1 MAVTF
6 NAADRVG
13 VVGGYIGG
21 IASLLSM
28 FGGGSYY
35 NGCMG
40 APVMANGCNGYPYGH
55 SVVTEPELHERLAQ
69 EEKISRL
76 TSERDM
82 LLSDQRNEVKM
93 LELYKYV
100 DAKDKAQS
108 EALASFK
115 AEQAV
120 INAQVGANL
129 ALNQDNIRDLRF
141 TIGSLTKTVIP
152 ITNICPRPAVAEIQ
166 PTEPTPAASGATA

>member
-21 IASLLSM
+21 IASLLGM
-28 FGGGSYY
+28 LGGGYY
-35 NGCMG
+35 NGGMMQ
-40 APVMANGCNGYPYGH
+40 PVMANGYNGNPYGH
-55 SVVTEPELHERLAQ
+55 SVVTEPELHERLEQ
-69 EEKISRL
+69 EEKINRL

-93 LELYKYV
+93 LELYKYL

-108 EALASFK
+108 EALAKFK
-115 AEQAV
+115 GEQAV

-129 ALNQDNIRDLRF
+129 ALNQENIRDLRF

-166 PTEPTPAASGATA
+166 PTEPTPADGGATA

>member
-6 NAADRVG
+6 TTADRVG

-28 FGGGSYY
+28 LGGGYY
-35 NGCMG
+35 NGGMMQ
-40 APVMANGCNGYPYGH
+40 PVMANGYNCNPYGH
-55 SVVTEPELHERLAQ
+55 SVVTEPELHERLEQ
-69 EEKISRL
+69 EEKINRL

-93 LELYKYV
+93 LELYKYL

-120 INAQVGANL
+120 INAQVGANI

-166 PTEPTPAASGATA
+166 PTEPTPADGGAAA

>member
-21 IASLLSM
+21 IASLLGM
-28 FGGGSYY
+28 LGGGLY
-35 NGCMG
+35 NAGMG
-40 APVMANGCNGYPYGH
+40 QTVVSGAAGS
-55 SVVTEPELHERLAQ
+55 SVVTSSELNDRLAQ

-93 LELYKYV
+93 LELYKYL

-141 TIGSLTKTVIP
+141 TIGHLTKTVIP
-152 ITNICPRPAVAEIQ
+152 INNICPTPAVAETQ
-166 PTEPTPAASGATA
+166 PTTPTGGETA

>member
-6 NAADRVG
+6 TTADRVG

-21 IASLLSM
+21 IASLLGM
-28 FGGGSYY
+28 LGAGMY
-35 NGCMG
+35 NGGM
-40 APVMANGCNGYPYGH
+40 AQPVMTSGYNGS
-55 SVVTEPELHERLAQ
+55 SVITEAELRDRLAQ
-69 EEKISRL
+69 EKEISRL

-93 LELYKYV
+93 LEVYKYL

-108 EALASFK
+108 EALAQFK

-141 TIGSLTKTVIP
+141 TIGHLTKTVIP
-152 ITNICPRPAVAEIQ
+152 INNICPTPAVAETQ
-166 PTEPTPAASGATA
+166 PTTPTGGETA

>member
-6 NAADRVG
+6 TTADRVG

-21 IASLLSM
+21 IASLLGM
-28 FGGGSYY
+28 LGGG
-35 NGCMG
+35 MVQP
-40 APVMANGCNGYPYGH
+40 AMANGYNGYPYGN
-55 SVVTEPELHERLAQ
+55 SVITEAELRDRLAQ

-93 LELYKYV
+93 LELYKYL

-108 EALASFK
+108 EALAKFK
-115 AEQAV
+115 GEQAV

-129 ALNQDNIRDLRF
+129 ALNQENIRDLRF
-141 TIGSLTKTVIP
+141 TIGHLTKTVIP
-152 ITNICPRPAVAEIQ
+152 INNICPTPAVAETQ
-166 PTEPTPAASGATA
+166 PTTPTGGETA

>member
-6 NAADRVG
+6 TTADRVG

-21 IASLLSM
+21 IASLLGM
-28 FGGGSYY
+28 LGNGMY
-35 NGCMG
+35 NGGMVQP
-40 APVMANGCNGYPYGH
+40 AMANCYNGYPYGH

-93 LELYKYV
+93 LEVYKYL

-120 INAQVGANL
+120 INAQVGANI

-166 PTEPTPAASGATA
+166 PTEPTPAAGGATA

>member
-6 NAADRVG
+6 TTADRVG

-28 FGGGSYY
+28 FGGGYY
-35 NGCMG
+35 NGGMMQ
-40 APVMANGCNGYPYGH
+40 PVMANGYNGYPYGH
-55 SVVTEPELHERLAQ
+55 SVVTESELHERLEQ
-69 EEKISRL
+69 EEKINRL

-93 LELYKYV
+93 LELYKYL

-108 EALASFK
+108 EALAQFK

-166 PTEPTPAASGATA
+166 PTEPTPAAGGATA

>member
-6 NAADRVG
+6 TTADRVG

-21 IASLLSM
+21 IASLLGM
-28 FGGGSYY
+28 LGGGMY
-35 NGCMG
+35 NGGMVQ
-40 APVMANGCNGYPYGH
+40 PVMTAGNSGNT
-55 SVVTEPELHERLAQ
+55 VVTEAELRDRLAQ

-93 LELYKYV
+93 LEVYKYL

-108 EALASFK
+108 EALAQFK

-141 TIGSLTKTVIP
+141 TIGHLTKTVIP
-152 ITNICPRPAVAEIQ
+152 INNICPTPAVAETQ
-166 PTEPTPAASGATA
+166 PTTPTGGETA

>member
-21 IASLLSM
+21 ISSLLGM
-28 FGGGSYY
+28 LGNGLY
-35 NGCMG
+35 NGGMG
-40 APVMANGCNGYPYGH
+40 APVMTNGYNGYPYGH

-93 LELYKYV
+93 LEVYKYL

-108 EALASFK
+108 EALAKFK

-129 ALNQDNIRDLRF
+129 ALNQENIRDLKF
-141 TIGSLTKTVIP
+141 TIGHLTKTVIP
-152 ITNICPRPAVAEIQ
+152 INNICPRPAVAEIQ
-166 PTEPTPAASGATA
+166 PTEPTAPEGGAAA

>member
-6 NAADRVG
+6 TTADRVG

-21 IASLLSM
+21 IASLLGM
-28 FGGGSYY
+28 LGAGMY
-35 NGCMG
+35 NGGMVQ
-40 APVMANGCNGYPYGH
+40 PVMTSGYNGS
-55 SVVTEPELHERLAQ
+55 SVITEAELRDRLAQ
-69 EEKISRL
+69 EKEISRL

-93 LELYKYV
+93 LEVYKYL

-108 EALASFK
+108 EALAQFK

-120 INAQVGANL
+120 INAQVGANI

-166 PTEPTPAASGATA
+166 PTEPTPAA

>member
-21 IASLLSM
+21 IASLLGM
-28 FGGGSYY
+28 LGGGYY
-35 NGCMG
+35 NGGMA
-40 APVMANGCNGYPYGH
+40 APVMANGYNGNPYGH
-55 SVVTEPELHERLAQ
+55 SVVTESELRDRLAQ
-69 EEKISRL
+69 EKEISRL

-93 LELYKYV
+93 LEVYKYL

-108 EALASFK
+108 EALAQFK

-120 INAQVGANL
+120 INAQVGANI

-166 PTEPTPAASGATA
+166 PTEPTPAA

>member
-6 NAADRVG
+6 TTADRVG

-21 IASLLSM
+21 IASLLGM
-28 FGGGSYY
+28 LGAGMYNGGMAQPVMTSGY
-35 NGCMG
+35 NGC
-40 APVMANGCNGYPYGH
+40 
-55 SVVTEPELHERLAQ
+55 SVITEAELRDRLAQ
-69 EEKISRL
+69 EKEISRL

-93 LELYKYV
+93 LEVYKYL

-108 EALASFK
+108 EALAQFK

-141 TIGSLTKTVIP
+141 TIGHLTKTVIP
-152 ITNICPRPAVAEIQ
+152 INNICPTPAVAETQ
-166 PTEPTPAASGATA
+166 PTTPTGGETA

>member
-21 IASLLSM
+21 IASLLGM
-28 FGGGSYY
+28 LGGGYY
-35 NGCMG
+35 NGGMA
-40 APVMANGCNGYPYGH
+40 APVMANGYNGNPYGH
-55 SVVTEPELHERLAQ
+55 SVVTEAELRDRLAQ
-69 EEKISRL
+69 EKEISHL

-93 LELYKYV
+93 LEVYKYL

-108 EALASFK
+108 EALAQFK

-141 TIGSLTKTVIP
+141 TISHLTKTVIP
-152 ITNICPRPAVAEIQ
+152 INNICPTPAVAETQ
-166 PTEPTPAASGATA
+166 PTTPTGGEAA

>member
-6 NAADRVG
+6 TTADRVG

-28 FGGGSYY
+28 FAGGMY
-35 NGCMG
+35 NGGMVQ
-40 APVMANGCNGYPYGH
+40 PVMTAGNSGNT
-55 SVVTEPELHERLAQ
+55 VVTEAELRDRLAQ

-93 LELYKYV
+93 LEVYKYL

-108 EALASFK
+108 EALAQFK

-129 ALNQDNIRDLRF
+129 ALNQENIRDLRF
-141 TIGSLTKTVIP
+141 TIGHLTKTVIP
-152 ITNICPRPAVAEIQ
+152 INNICPRPAVADPQ
-166 PTEPTPAASGATA
+166 PEPTGDETA